1 MNKKRIL
8 FAALFCAAAIIAL
21 GGYWFFAGREGAM
34 NDAGVYGEV
43 SSKPEAAAELR
54 ALPDASPGIPGMK
67 LVADNPK
74 LSLYYHSDTTEMAV
88 LDKHS
93 GKVWRSNPA
102 SRGEDTIASGYEK
115 ESLSSQLTVLF
126 RDSAGT
132 LDTFTNFGRSISN
145 KQFTA
150 ESIKNGIRITY
161 TIGDLSLGI
170 DALPKLIGKAR
181 LEEKVLSKLDQ
192 STANYVSSRYY
203 PSEANP
209 EVLERLDGQIAKQLV
224 LNKMLAAFEKAGY
237 TADDLAADNAEHGA
251 LAGGASSKP
260 NFVIPIEYRLDDASF
275 VATVPLAQ
283 IRESGEYR
291 IRSIELLNFFGAA
304 GTDDEGYMFV
314 PDGSGSLIH
323 LNNGKVKEEQY
334 VQRVY
339 GADPNDNSIRRGQ
352 VSESARMPVFGLK
365 SGEAAWFAEI
375 EQGGAIASIAADVSG
390 RKNSYN
396 HVYSSYALRGEDE
409 LELYTGSKIQE
420 IQLLNE
426 DRYKGDIRV
435 RYSFLSGAKATYAG
449 MAELYQGRLESA
461 GALKPLK
468 GQTALPFYLDIAG
481 AVDKRKSFLGVPYR
495 SVISMTTF
503 EEASE
508 LAAKLKGDGIDRLQM
523 RYMGWFGKGIHHNTP
538 IKLDVDGVLGGKA
551 EFRALSKQLKE
562 AGGNLYPDVAF
573 QKVYHNDA
581 GFAPSSD
588 AARFVTKEQAE
599 LYPYNR
605 ALNRMDMSLG
615 SYYLLSPAKLP
626 HFVDAF
632 LGRYASF
639 GMSGVSL
646 RDLGGVLSSDYRDR
660 RVVHRETAL
669 KIVEGQLDKLES
681 KAGSLMIAD
690 GNAYSWPYAD
700 HLINVPTASS
710 GFKITDEEVPFY
722 QMVIHG
728 YVNYAGSP
736 VNLSDEQDVQKQL
749 LRTIELGAS
758 PHFLWTFEPSSNLK
772 FTAFDSLFSSSYEG
786 WYDEAL
792 AMYREANEALKPVSG
807 SRMVNHIRH
816 LAGVTEVRYDNGISI
831 IVNYTDESVSV
842 NGHHIEA
849 EHYWIGGDPS

>member
-1 MNKKRIL
+1 MNKKKIL
-8 FAALFCAAAIIAL
+8 VAALSCAAAIIAL
-21 GGYWFFAGREGAM
+21 GGYWFFASQRGAV
-34 NDAGVYGEV
+34 NDAAVYKEE
-43 SSKPEAAAELR
+43 SSRPEAGTELR
-54 ALPDASPGIPGMK
+54 ALADASPGIPGMK

-74 LSLYYHSDTTEMAV
+74 LSLYYDPDTTEVAV
-88 LDKHS
+88 LDKQS
-93 GKVWRSNPA
+93 GKAWRSNPS
-102 SRGEDTIASGYEK
+102 SRGEDAIASGYEK

-126 RDSAGT
+126 RDALGT
-132 LDTFTNFGRSISN
+132 LDTFTNFGRSISD
-145 KQFTA
+145 KQFAA
-150 ESIKNGIRITY
+150 EKIENGIRITY
-161 TIGDLSLGI
+161 TLGDLSLGI
-170 DALPKLIGKAR
+170 DALPKLIGKSR

-192 STANYVSSRYY
+192 PTANYVSARYY

-237 TADDLAADNAEHGA
+237 SSDDLAADNAEHGA
-251 LAGGASSKP
+251 LESDVASKP
-260 NFVIPIEYRLDDASF
+260 NFVIPIEYRLDDESL

-304 GTDDEGYMFV
+304 GTGEVGYMFV

-334 VQRVY
+334 VQRLY

-365 SGEAAWFAEI
+365 SGKAGWFAEI
-375 EQGGAIASIAADVSG
+375 EQGSAIASIAADVSG

-396 HVYSSYALRGEDE
+396 HVYSTFALRGEDE

-426 DRYKGDIRV
+426 EMYKGDIRV
-435 RYSFLSGAKATYAG
+435 RYHFLSGAKATYAG
-449 MAELYQGRLESA
+449 MAELYQNRLVSA

-468 GQTALPFYLDIAG
+468 EETALPFYLDIAG
-481 AVDKRKSFLGVPYR
+481 AVDKQKSFLGVPYR
-495 SVISMTTF
+495 SVVSMTNF
-503 EEASE
+503 EQASE
-508 LAAKLKGDGIDRLQM
+508 LAAKLKKDGIDRLQM
-523 RYMGWFGKGIHHNTP
+523 RYMGWFGNGIYHKSP
-538 IKLDVDGVLGGKA
+538 IKLDVDGVLGGKN

-573 QKVYHNDA
+573 QQVFRNDA
-581 GFAPSSD
+581 GFAPSRD

-605 ALNRMDMSLG
+605 ALNRMDISLG

-632 LGRYASF
+632 INRYASF

-646 RDLGGVLSSDYRDR
+646 RDLGGMLSSDYRDH
-660 RVVHRETAL
+660 RVVHRESAM

-681 KAGSLMIAD
+681 QAGSLMIAD

-710 GFKITDEEVPFY
+710 GFKIADEEVPFY

-728 YVNYAGSP
+728 FVNYAGSP
-736 VNLSDEQDVQKQL
+736 VNLSDEQDMQEQL

-758 PHFLWTFEPSSNLK
+758 PHFLWSYEPSSSLK
-772 FTAFDSLFSSSYEG
+772 FTAFDMLFSSSYEA

-792 AMYREANEALKPVSG
+792 AMYKEANETLKLVSG

-816 LAGVTEVRYDNGISI
+816 LDGVTEVQYENGISI
-831 IVNYTDESVSV
+831 IVNYTKKSVSV
-842 NGHHIEA
+842 KGHRIGA
-849 EHYWIGGDPS
+849 EHYWIGGVPS